1 MKNKNS
7 TTIVLTGGGTAGHCM
22 PNFYLLPEL
31 KKYFDNV
38 IYIGSKTGLERDI
51 CKKNGVKYYDIDSCK
66 LVRGKFWQNLKIP
79 FVLLKSVRQC
89 KHVLREIK
97 PNIIFS
103 KGGYVALPVCM
114 AGRKLKIPVI
124 SHESD
129 FSFGLAN
136 RLIMRNCNKMCVNYS
151 HLANDDKIVYTGPI
165 LPDNFG
171 KKSPSPPS
179 LNLDKNKKTILIV
192 GGSQGSVFLN
202 DKIYE
207 AKKELEREFN
217 IVHIVG
223 KKNAGLYK
231 SFGNYNI
238 LDYSNN
244 MSDLYA
250 LCDIVL
256 GRAGAGVI
264 FESLY
269 SNRPLLLVP
278 LENKASR
285 GDQLQN
291 AKYFA
296 ERGVVEI
303 IRQSELSTK
312 ALMKMLKQ
320 ISTDLAKYSKNIE
333 KLSLPNGRD
342 KTIKLILSNMK
353 KSAN

>member
-31 KKYFDNV
+31 KKHFDNI
-38 IYIGSKTGLERDI
+38 IYIGSKTGLERDV
-51 CKKNGVKYYDIDSCK
+51 CQKYGVRYYAIDSCK

-79 FVLLKSVRQC
+79 FVLIKSVCQC
-89 KHVLREIK
+89 KRILCEVK

-103 KGGYVALPVCM
+103 KGGYVALPVAM

-136 RLIMRNCNKMCVNYS
+136 KLIMRNCNKMCVNYS
-151 HLANDDKIVYTGPI
+151 HLANGDKIVYTGPI
-165 LPDNFG
+165 LPDSFG
-171 KKSPSPPS
+171 KRSSNPPS
-179 LNLDKNKKTILIV
+179 LNLDKNKKTILVV

-202 DKIYE
+202 DKLYE
-207 AKKELEREFN
+207 ARAELERN
-217 IVHIVG
+217 YNVIHIVG
-223 KKNAGLYK
+223 KKNTGLYK
-231 SFGNYNI
+231 AEGNYNV

-250 LCDIVL
+250 VCDIVL

-269 SNRPLLLVP
+269 SHKPLLLVP

-291 AKYFA
+291 ANYFA

-303 IRQSELSTK
+303 IRQNELSTET
-312 ALMKMLKQ
+312 LMNTLNK
-320 ISTDLAKYSKNIE
+320 ISTNLAKYNSNIQ
-333 KLSLPNGRD
+333 KLNLPNGKD
-342 KTIKLILSNMK
+342 KTVKLILSNMK
-353 KSAN
+353 KCSN